1 MLHSASDAF
10 IHLNYLNGVWRCGVI
25 QFTANVAKAALDEH
39 YACRLFQCVRRLGAI
54 RSPCD
59 QLSRIRQAWPLEFE
73 VNRLGLAFGI
83 DQLRIY
89 PARARVYRDGV

>member
-25 QFTANVAKAALDEH
+25 QFTANVAKAALDGH

-54 RSPCD
+54 RSQCD
-59 QLSRIRQAWPLEFE
+59 QLP
-73 VNRLGLAFGI
+73 AFASPGPSN
-83 DQLRIY
+83 LK
-89 PARARVYRDGV
+89 